1 MDWYILQKSS
11 SRHVEK
17 LAPINP
23 VGFKGL
29 STSIRP
35 CYGLLRPPFDVL
47 PDFHVSLASPL
58 WESLKRGYAPMQCHQ
73 TTDELF
79 QGVSPW
85 VPYIQTLLS
94 SRGMIP
100 PRHSSRLSATREAL
114 VLPGRPGYL
123 YFGRC
128 ATLPYVAEAAR
139 ALTIA
144 RPVSPKK
151 TAEEKEEEE
160 AGANFG
166 WVDVIWFNDS

>member
-1 MDWYILQKSS
+1 
-11 SRHVEK
+11 
-17 LAPINP
+17 
-23 VGFKGL
+23 
-29 STSIRP
+29 
-35 CYGLLRPPFDVL
+35 
-47 PDFHVSLASPL
+47 
-58 WESLKRGYAPMQCHQ
+58 
-73 TTDELF
+73 
-79 QGVSPW
+79 
-85 VPYIQTLLS
+85 
-94 SRGMIP
+94 
-100 PRHSSRLSATREAL
+100 

-166 WVDVIWFNDS
+166 WVDVII

>member
-1 MDWYILQKSS
+1 M
-11 SRHVEK
+11 
-17 LAPINP
+17 P
-23 VGFKGL
+23 
-29 STSIRP
+29 
-35 CYGLLRPPFDVL
+35 
-47 PDFHVSLASPL
+47 
-58 WESLKRGYAPMQCHQ
+58 QCSAIKQLMNFFRVYPH
-73 TTDELF
+73 
-79 QGVSPW
+79 GSPW

-166 WVDVIWFNDS
+166 WVQTLDG